1 MCFSSVT
8 EANFILGLQNA
19 YTYFLIAS
27 ITKFRLSNL
36 EHCYVRIDRFGNNRI
51 YFKAS
56 RNNEVQRF
64 VDTIV
69 IQITLLFKSYNTLH
83 KCKNNLGLYVLIV
96 P

>member
-1 MCFSSVT
+1 MCFSSIEGT
-8 EANFILGLQNA
+8 YFILGLQNA
-19 YTYFLIAS
+19 YADFLIAS
-27 ITKFRLSNL
+27 ITKFLLSNL
-36 EHCYVRIDRFGNNRI
+36 EHCYVRISRFGNNRI

-69 IQITLLFKSYNTLH
+69 IQITLLFNSYNTLH
-83 KCKNNLGLYVLIV
+83 KCKNILGLYVLIV